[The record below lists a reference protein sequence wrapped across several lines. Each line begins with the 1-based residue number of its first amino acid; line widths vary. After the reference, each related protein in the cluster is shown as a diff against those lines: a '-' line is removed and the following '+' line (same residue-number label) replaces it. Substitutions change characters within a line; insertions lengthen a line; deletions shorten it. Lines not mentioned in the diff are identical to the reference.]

1 MNIKKIGLTAL
12 ASSLVATSVYAGE
25 LTMSGSAKISWSGF
39 DGNGRTA
46 AQKDTAS
53 GIGMDQELSASGSAE
68 LDNGMTVSLSHALTS
83 TGSASSTSSITLD
96 MGDMGSLSF
105 SDIDG
110 GAGLAGLDDMTP
122 SAYEE
127 VWDGVN
133 GGSTNGFTFAEM
145 ATGRGF
151 GYSNTIGGAT
161 ISAGWSDNLAGADN
175 SDGSVLGAASSSSS
189 TSVAVVYPVGDSGLT
204 VYGGVGSEGQ
214 PDGKELDHTTI
225 GAKYAFG
232 PVTVG
237 YQVNDEDDSD
247 STSTT
252 TDLETQILGISF
264 AVNENLSVSYGK
276 MDTDKAGSAL
286 DQETDGVSIGY
297 SMGGMTISAYQ
308 NEVENLAHSAN
319 STVEKTEILVTFAF

>member
-25 LTMSGSAKISWSGF
+25 LTMSGSAKIGWTSF
-39 DGNGRTA
+39 DGNGRTT
-46 AQKDTAS
+46 AQRDTAS

-83 TGSASSTSSITLD
+83 TGSGSSTSSITLD

-105 SDIDG
+105 SDIDA

-127 VWDGVN
+127 VWDGVATSSN
-133 GGSTNGFTFAEM
+133 SFSFAEM

-151 GYSNTIGGAT
+151 GYSNTVGGAT
-161 ISAGWSDNLAGADN
+161 ISAGWSDNLTGDNN
-175 SDGSVLGAASSSSS
+175 SDGAVLGAASSSSS
-189 TSVAVVYPVGDSGLT
+189 SSVAVVYPVGDSGLT

-232 PVTVG
+232 PITVG

-252 TDLETQILGISF
+252 TDKETQILGISF

-276 MDTDKAGSAL
+276 MDTDKSGSAT

-308 NEVENLAHSAN
+308 NEVENLAHTAGQ
-319 STVEKTEILVTFAF
+319 TLEKTEILLTFAF

>member
-25 LTMSGSAKISWSGF
+25 LAVSGSAKISWSGY
-39 DGNGRTA
+39 DGNARST

-83 TGSASSTSSITLD
+83 TGSGSSTSSITLD

-105 SDIDG
+105 SDQDA

-127 VWDGVN
+127 VWDGVSS
-133 GGSTNGFTFAEM
+133 STNGFTFAEM
-145 ATGRGF
+145 GTGRGF
-151 GYSNTIGGAT
+151 GYSNTVGGAT
-161 ISAGWSDNLAGADN
+161 ISAGWSDNLTGANN
-175 SDGSVLGAASSSSS
+175 SDGSVLNAASSSSS
-189 TSVAVVYPVGDSGLT
+189 SSVAVVYPVGDSGLT

-232 PVTVG
+232 PITVG

-252 TDLETQILGISF
+252 TDLETQILGVSF
-264 AVNENLSVSYGK
+264 AVNENLSISYGQ
-276 MDTDKAGSAL
+276 MTTDKSGSAT

-308 NEVENLAHSAN
+308 NEVDNLAHSAGQ
-319 STVEKTEILVTFAF
+319 SLEKTEILVTFAF

>member
-25 LTMSGSAKISWSGF
+25 LTMSGSAKISYSGY
-39 DGNGRTA
+39 DGNARST

-83 TGSASSTSSITLD
+83 TGSGSSTSSITLD

-105 SDIDG
+105 SDQDG

-127 VWDGVN
+127 VWDGVST
-133 GGSTNGFTFAEM
+133 STNNFSFAEM
-145 ATGRGF
+145 RTGRGF

-161 ISAGWSDNLAGADN
+161 ISAGWSDNLTGANN
-175 SDGSVLGAASSSSS
+175 SDGSVVAATSETSSS
-189 TSVAVVYPVGDSGLT
+189 SVAVVYPVGDSGLT

-214 PDGKELDHTTI
+214 GDGKELDHTTI

-232 PVTVG
+232 PITVG
-237 YQVNDEDDSD
+237 YQLNDEDDSD
-247 STSTT
+247 STKTT
-252 TDLETQILGISF
+252 TDKETQILGISF

-276 MDTDKAGSAL
+276 MDTDRAGTSV

-308 NEVENLAHSAN
+308 NEVENLAHSPN
-319 STVEKTEILVTFAF
+319 STLEKTEILLTFAF

>member
-25 LTMSGSAKISWSGF
+25 LTMSGSAKISWSGY
-39 DGNGRTA
+39 DGNGRST

-83 TGSASSTSSITLD
+83 TGSGSSTSSITLD

-105 SDIDG
+105 SDQDG

-122 SAYEE
+122 TAYEE
-127 VWDGVN
+127 VWDGV
-133 GGSTNGFTFAEM
+133 STSSNSFSFAEM

-151 GYSNTIGGAT
+151 GYSNTVGGAT
-161 ISAGWSDNLAGADN
+161 ISAGWSDNLSGANN

-247 STSTT
+247 STSST
-252 TDLETQILGISF
+252 TDKETQILGISF

-276 MDTDKAGSAL
+276 MDTDKEGSAT

-308 NEVENLAHSAN
+308 NEVENLAHSAGQ
-319 STVEKTEILVTFAF
+319 TLEKTEILVTFAF

>member
-25 LTMSGSAKISWSGF
+25 LTMSGSAKISWSGY
-39 DGNGRTA
+39 DGNARST

-83 TGSASSTSSITLD
+83 TGSGSSTSSITLD

-105 SDIDG
+105 SDQDG

-127 VWDGVN
+127 VWDGV
-133 GGSTNGFTFAEM
+133 STATNNFSFAEM
-145 ATGRGF
+145 RTGRGF

-161 ISAGWSDNLAGADN
+161 ISAGWSDNLTGANN
-175 SDGSVLGAASSSSS
+175 SDGAVVAAASETSS
-189 TSVAVVYPVGDSGLT
+189 TSVAVVYPMGDSGLT

-232 PVTVG
+232 PITVG
-237 YQVNDEDDSD
+237 YQLNDEDDSD

-252 TDLETQILGISF
+252 TDKETQILGISF

-276 MDTDKAGSAL
+276 MDTDRAGSAL

-308 NEVENLAHSAN
+308 NEVENLNHSAGQ
-319 STVEKTEILVTFAF
+319 TLEKTEVLLTFAF

>member
-1 MNIKKIGLTAL
+1 
-12 ASSLVATSVYAGE
+12 
-25 LTMSGSAKISWSGF
+25 
-39 DGNGRTA
+39 
-46 AQKDTAS
+46 
-53 GIGMDQELSASGSAE
+53 
-68 LDNGMTVSLSHALTS
+68 
-83 TGSASSTSSITLD
+83 
-96 MGDMGSLSF
+96 MGSLTF
-105 SDIDG
+105 ADHDA
-110 GAGLAGLDDMTP
+110 GAGLADLDDMTP

-145 ATGRGF
+145 RSARGF

-161 ISAGWSDNLAGADN
+161 ISAGWSDNLTGANN
-175 SDGSVLGAASSSSS
+175 SDGGVVAAASESSS

-232 PVTVG
+232 PITVG

-252 TDLETQILGISF
+252 TDKETQILGISF

-276 MDTDKAGSAL
+276 MDTDRAGTAL

-297 SMGGMTISAYQ
+297 SMGGMTISAYK
-308 NEVENLAHSAN
+308 NEVENLAHSSN
-319 STVEKTEILVTFAF
+319 STLEKTEILLTFAF

>member
-25 LTMSGSAKISWSGF
+25 LAVSGSAKISWSGY
-39 DGNGRTA
+39 DGNARST

-105 SDIDG
+105 SDQDA

-127 VWDGVN
+127 VWDGVSS
-133 GGSTNGFTFAEM
+133 STNGFTFAEM
-145 ATGRGF
+145 GTGRGF
-151 GYSNTIGGAT
+151 GYSNTVGGAT
-161 ISAGWSDNLAGADN
+161 ISAGWSDNLSGANN
-175 SDGSVLGAASSSSS
+175 SDGSVLNAASSSSS
-189 TSVAVVYPVGDSGLT
+189 SSVAVVYPVGDSGLT

-237 YQVNDEDDSD
+237 YQLNDEDDTD
-247 STSTT
+247 STATT
-252 TDLETQILGISF
+252 TDKETQILGISF

-276 MDTDKAGSAL
+276 MDTDKSGSAT

-308 NEVENLAHSAN
+308 NEVENLAHSAGQ
-319 STVEKTEILVTFAF
+319 TLEKTEILLTFAF

>member
-83 TGSASSTSSITLD
+83 TGSGSSTSSITLD

-105 SDIDG
+105 SDQDG

-127 VWDGVN
+127 VWDGV
-133 GGSTNGFTFAEM
+133 STSSNSFSFAEM

-151 GYSNTIGGAT
+151 GYSNTIGGAK
-161 ISAGWSDNLAGADN
+161 ISAGWSDNLTGADN
-175 SDGSVLGAASSSSS
+175 TDGAVLGAASSSSS

-214 PDGKELDHTTI
+214 TDGKELDHTTI

-232 PVTVG
+232 PITVG
-237 YQVNDEDDSD
+237 YQVNDEDDTD

-264 AVNENLSVSYGK
+264 AVNENLSISYGK

-319 STVEKTEILVTFAF
+319 STLEKTEILVTFAF

>member
-25 LTMSGSAKISWSGF
+25 LAVSGSAKISWSGF
-39 DGNGRTA
+39 DGNARST

-83 TGSASSTSSITLD
+83 TGSGSSTSSITLD

-105 SDIDG
+105 SDQDA

-127 VWDGVN
+127 VWDGVSS
-133 GGSTNGFTFAEM
+133 STNGFTFAEM
-145 ATGRGF
+145 GTGRGF
-151 GYSNTIGGAT
+151 GYSNTVGGAT
-161 ISAGWSDNLAGADN
+161 ISAGWSDNLTGDNN
-175 SDGSVLGAASSSSS
+175 SDGGVLGTASSSSS
-189 TSVAVVYPVGDSGLT
+189 SSVAVVYPVGDSGLT

-232 PVTVG
+232 PITVG

-252 TDLETQILGISF
+252 TDKETQILGISF

-276 MDTDKAGSAL
+276 MDTDKSGSAT

-308 NEVENLAHSAN
+308 NEVENLAHSAGQ
-319 STVEKTEILVTFAF
+319 TLEKTEILLTFAF

>member
-25 LTMSGSAKISWSGF
+25 LTMSGSAKISYSGF
-39 DGNGRTA
+39 DGNARST

-83 TGSASSTSSITLD
+83 TGSGSSTSSITLD

-105 SDIDG
+105 SDQDA

-127 VWDGVN
+127 VWDGVSS
-133 GGSTNGFTFAEM
+133 STNGFTFAEM
-145 ATGRGF
+145 GTGRGF
-151 GYSNTIGGAT
+151 GYSNTVGGAT
-161 ISAGWSDNLAGADN
+161 ISAGWSDNLTGANN
-175 SDGSVLGAASSSSS
+175 SDGSVLNAASSSSS
-189 TSVAVVYPVGDSGLT
+189 SSVAVVYPVGDSGLT

-308 NEVENLAHSAN
+308 NETENLAHSAN

>member
-25 LTMSGSAKISWSGF
+25 LAVSGSAKISWSGY
-39 DGNGRTA
+39 DGNARST

-83 TGSASSTSSITLD
+83 TGSGSSTSSITLD

-105 SDIDG
+105 SDQDA

-127 VWDGVN
+127 VWDGVATSSN
-133 GGSTNGFTFAEM
+133 SFSFAEM

-151 GYSNTIGGAT
+151 GYSNTVGGAT
-161 ISAGWSDNLAGADN
+161 ISAGWSDNLTGDNN
-175 SDGSVLGAASSSSS
+175 SDGGVLGTASSSSS
-189 TSVAVVYPVGDSGLT
+189 SSVAVVYPVGDSGLT

-232 PVTVG
+232 PITVG

-252 TDLETQILGISF
+252 TDKETQILGISF

-276 MDTDKAGSAL
+276 MDTDKSGSAT

-308 NEVENLAHSAN
+308 NEVENLAHTAGQ
-319 STVEKTEILVTFAF
+319 TLEKTEILLTFAF

>member
-46 AQKDTAS
+46 AQRDTAS

-68 LDNGMTVSLSHALTS
+68 LDNGMTLSLSHALTS
-83 TGSASSTSSITLD
+83 AGSASSTSSITLD

-105 SDIDG
+105 SDQDG

-127 VWDGVN
+127 VWDGV
-133 GGSTNGFTFAEM
+133 STSSNSFSFAEM

-151 GYSNTIGGAT
+151 GYSNTIGGAK
-161 ISAGWSDNLAGADN
+161 ISAGWSDNLTGADN
-175 SDGSVLGAASSSSS
+175 TDGAVLGAASSSSS

-214 PDGKELDHTTI
+214 TDGKELDHTTI

-232 PVTVG
+232 PITVG
-237 YQVNDEDDSD
+237 YQVNDEDDTD

-264 AVNENLSVSYGK
+264 AVNENLSISYGK

-319 STVEKTEILVTFAF
+319 STLEKTEILVTFAF

>member
-25 LTMSGSAKISWSGF
+25 LTMSGSAKISYSGY
-39 DGNGRTA
+39 DGNARST

-83 TGSASSTSSITLD
+83 TGSGSSTSSITLD

-105 SDIDG
+105 SDQDG

-127 VWDGVN
+127 VWDGVST
-133 GGSTNGFTFAEM
+133 STNNFSFAEM
-145 ATGRGF
+145 RTGRGF

-161 ISAGWSDNLAGADN
+161 ISAGWSDNLTGANN
-175 SDGSVLGAASSSSS
+175 SDGSVVAATSETSSS
-189 TSVAVVYPVGDSGLT
+189 SVAVVYPVGDSGLT

-214 PDGKELDHTTI
+214 GDGKELDHTTI

-232 PVTVG
+232 PITVG
-237 YQVNDEDDSD
+237 YQLNDEDDSD
-247 STSTT
+247 STKTT
-252 TDLETQILGISF
+252 TDKETQILGISF

-276 MDTDKAGSAL
+276 MDTDRAGTSV

-308 NEVENLAHSAN
+308 NEVENLAHSSN
-319 STVEKTEILVTFAF
+319 STLEKTEILLTFAF

>member
-25 LTMSGSAKISWSGF
+25 LTMSGSAKISWSGY
-39 DGNGRTA
+39 DGNGRST

-83 TGSASSTSSITLD
+83 TGSGSSTSSITLD

-105 SDIDG
+105 SDQDG

-127 VWDGVN
+127 VWDGVST
-133 GGSTNGFTFAEM
+133 STNNFSFAEM
-145 ATGRGF
+145 RTGRGF

-161 ISAGWSDNLAGADN
+161 ISAGWSDNLTGADN
-175 SDGSVLGAASSSSS
+175 SDGAVLGAASSSSS
-189 TSVAVVYPVGDSGLT
+189 SSVAVVYPVGDSGLT

-214 PDGKELDHTTI
+214 GDGKELDHTTI

-232 PVTVG
+232 PITVG
-237 YQVNDEDDSD
+237 YQLNDEDDSD
-247 STSTT
+247 STKTT
-252 TDLETQILGISF
+252 TDKETQILGISF

-276 MDTDKAGSAL
+276 MDTDRAGTSV
-286 DQETDGVSIGY
+286 DQETEGVSIGY

-308 NEVENLAHSAN
+308 NEVENLAHSPN
-319 STVEKTEILVTFAF
+319 STLEKTEILLTFAF

>member
-46 AQKDTAS
+46 AQRDTAS

-68 LDNGMTVSLSHALTS
+68 LDNGMTLSLSHALTS
-83 TGSASSTSSITLD
+83 AGSASSTSSITLD

-105 SDIDG
+105 SDQDG

-127 VWDGVN
+127 VWDGV
-133 GGSTNGFTFAEM
+133 STSSNSFSFAEM

-151 GYSNTIGGAT
+151 GYSNTIGGAK
-161 ISAGWSDNLAGADN
+161 ISAGWSDNLTGADN
-175 SDGSVLGAASSSSS
+175 TDGAVLGAASSTSS

-214 PDGKELDHTTI
+214 TDGKELDHTTI

-232 PVTVG
+232 PITVG
-237 YQVNDEDDSD
+237 YQLNDEDDSD

-252 TDLETQILGISF
+252 TDKETQILGISF
-264 AVNENLSVSYGK
+264 AVNENLSVSYGT
-276 MDTDKAGSAL
+276 MDTDRAGTAL

-319 STVEKTEILVTFAF
+319 STLEKTEILLTFAF

>member
-105 SDIDG
+105 SDQDG

-127 VWDGVN
+127 VWDGVST
-133 GGSTNGFTFAEM
+133 STNSFSFAEM
-145 ATGRGF
+145 RTGRGF

-161 ISAGWSDNLAGADN
+161 ISAGWSDNLTGANN
-175 SDGSVLGAASSSSS
+175 SDGGVVAAASESSS

-214 PDGKELDHTTI
+214 SDGKELDHTTI

-232 PVTVG
+232 PITVG
-237 YQVNDEDDSD
+237 YQLNDEDDSD
-247 STSTT
+247 STATT
-252 TDLETQILGISF
+252 TDKETQILGISF

-276 MDTDKAGSAL
+276 MDTDRAGTAL

-308 NEVENLAHSAN
+308 NEVENLAHAAN
-319 STVEKTEILVTFAF
+319 STLEKTEILLTFAF

>member
-39 DGNGRTA
+39 DGNGRTT

-83 TGSASSTSSITLD
+83 TGSGSSTSSITLD

-105 SDIDG
+105 SDQDA
-110 GAGLAGLDDMTP
+110 GAGLAALDDMTP

-127 VWDGVN
+127 VWDGVST
-133 GGSTNGFTFAEM
+133 STNSFSFAEM
-145 ATGRGF
+145 KAGRGF

-161 ISAGWSDNLAGADN
+161 ISAGWSDNLAGDN
-175 SDGSVLGAASSSSS
+175 NTDGSVLGAASSSSS

-232 PVTVG
+232 PITVG

-286 DQETDGVSIGY
+286 DQETDGISIGY

-319 STVEKTEILVTFAF
+319 STLEKTEILLTFAF

>member
-25 LTMSGSAKISWSGF
+25 LAVSGSAKISWSGY
-39 DGNGRTA
+39 DGNARST

-53 GIGMDQELSASGSAE
+53 GIGMDQELTASGSAE

-83 TGSASSTSSITLD
+83 TGSGSSTSSITLD

-105 SDIDG
+105 SDIDA
-110 GAGLAGLDDMTP
+110 GAGLATIDDMTP

-127 VWDGVN
+127 VNDGVHT
-133 GGSTNGFTFAEM
+133 STNGSTFAEM
-145 ATGRGF
+145 AGGRGF
-151 GYSNTIGGAT
+151 GYTNTVGGAT
-161 ISAGWSDNLAGADN
+161 INIGFSDNLTGADN
-175 SDGSVLGAASSSSS
+175 SDGAVLGAASSSSS
-189 TSVAVVYPVGDSGLT
+189 SSVAVIYPVGDSGLT

-232 PVTVG
+232 PITVG

-276 MDTDKAGSAL
+276 MDTDKSGSAT

-308 NEVENLAHSAN
+308 NEVENLAHSAGQ
-319 STVEKTEILVTFAF
+319 TLEKTEILLTFAF

>member
-83 TGSASSTSSITLD
+83 TGSGSSTSSITLD

-105 SDIDG
+105 SDQDG

-127 VWDGVN
+127 VWDGV
-133 GGSTNGFTFAEM
+133 STSSNSFSFAEM

-151 GYSNTIGGAT
+151 GYSNTIGGAK
-161 ISAGWSDNLAGADN
+161 ISAGWSDNLTGADN
-175 SDGSVLGAASSSSS
+175 TDGAVLGAASSSSS

-214 PDGKELDHTTI
+214 TDGKELDHTTI

-232 PVTVG
+232 PITVG

-264 AVNENLSVSYGK
+264 AVNENLSISYGK
-276 MDTDKAGSAL
+276 MDTDRDGSAS

-319 STVEKTEILVTFAF
+319 STLEKTEILLTFSF

>member
-25 LTMSGSAKISWSGF
+25 LTMSGSAKIGWTSF
-39 DGNGRTA
+39 DGNARST

-83 TGSASSTSSITLD
+83 TGSGSSTSSITLD

-105 SDIDG
+105 SDIDA

-127 VWDGVN
+127 VWDGVATSSN
-133 GGSTNGFTFAEM
+133 SFSFAEM

-151 GYSNTIGGAT
+151 AYSNTIAGAS
-161 ISAGWSDNLAGADN
+161 IGVQYSDNLASSQSTD
-175 SDGSVLGAASSSSS
+175 GAAHGGTGNSSSSS
-189 TSVAVVYPVGDSGLT
+189 IGVVYPVGDTGLT
-204 VYGGVGSEGQ
+204 IYGGVGSEGGV
-214 PDGKELDHTTI
+214 DGKEIDHDTL

-237 YQVNDEDDSD
+237 YQVNDEDDTDASGTD
-247 STSTT
+247 YKTT
-252 TDLETQILGISF
+252 IVGIAVS
-264 AVNENLSVSYGK
+264 VNENLSLSYGN
-276 MDTDKAGSAL
+276 METDSSANAI
-286 DQETDGVSIGY
+286 DQDIDGVSVAY
-297 SMGGMTISAYQ
+297 SMGGMTLSAYR
-308 NEVENLAHSAN
+308 NEASNLANASS
-319 STVEKTEILVTFAF
+319 STSEKTELLLTFAF

>member
-25 LTMSGSAKISWSGF
+25 LTMSGSAKISWSGY
-39 DGNGRTA
+39 DGNGRSTPM
-46 AQKDTAS
+46 KDTAS

-83 TGSASSTSSITLD
+83 TGSGSSTSSITLD
-96 MGDMGSLSF
+96 MGDMGSLTF
-105 SDIDG
+105 ADQAT
-110 GAGLAGLDDMTP
+110 GAGLADLDDMTP

-133 GGSTNGFTFAEM
+133 GGTGFTFAEF
-145 ATGRGF
+145 AAGRGF

-161 ISAGWSDNLAGADN
+161 IKAGWSDNVAGGN
-175 SDGSVLGAASSSSS
+175 NTDGTTLGAASSSSS
-189 TSVAVVYPVGDSGLT
+189 TSVAVVYPVGDFGLT

-232 PVTVG
+232 PITVG

-252 TDLETQILGISF
+252 TDMETQILGISF

-276 MDTDKAGSAL
+276 MDTDKAGSPL
-286 DQETDGVSIGY
+286 DQEVDGVSIGY

-319 STVEKTEILVTFAF
+319 STLEKTEVLLTFAF

>member
-25 LTMSGSAKISWSGF
+25 LTMSGSAKISWSGY
-39 DGNGRTA
+39 DGNGRTT

-83 TGSASSTSSITLD
+83 TGSGSSTSSITLD

-105 SDIDG
+105 SDQDA

-127 VWDGVN
+127 VWDGVATSSN
-133 GGSTNGFTFAEM
+133 SYSFAEM
-145 ATGRGF
+145 YSGRGF

-161 ISAGWSDNLAGADN
+161 ISAGWSDNLSGANN

-214 PDGKELDHTTI
+214 TDGKELDHTTI

-232 PVTVG
+232 PITVG

-308 NEVENLAHSAN
+308 NEVENLSNNAN
-319 STVEKTEILVTFAF
+319 STLEKTEILLTFAF

>member
-25 LTMSGSAKISWSGF
+25 LAVSGSAKISWSGY
-39 DGNGRTA
+39 DGNARST

-105 SDIDG
+105 SDQDA

-127 VWDGVN
+127 VWDGVATSSN
-133 GGSTNGFTFAEM
+133 SFSFAEM

-151 GYSNTIGGAT
+151 GYSNTVGGAT
-161 ISAGWSDNLAGADN
+161 ISAGWSDNLTGDNN
-175 SDGSVLGAASSSSS
+175 SDGGVLGTASSSSS
-189 TSVAVVYPVGDSGLT
+189 SSVAVVYPVGDSGLT

-232 PVTVG
+232 PITVG

-252 TDLETQILGISF
+252 TDKETQILGISF

-276 MDTDKAGSAL
+276 MDTDKSGSAT

-308 NEVENLAHSAN
+308 NEVENLAHSAGQ
-319 STVEKTEILVTFAF
+319 TLEKTEILLTFAF